1 MRRCSF
7 FVPATLNQLMTKCNK
22 KSLTMWK
29 RGGYLA
35 TSNLLICKSIRKLAL
50 KTIIGWRNKGK
61 RIAVLHN
68 GQALKRAGAGKLCEL
83 EGTTRA
89 KMNNHMQS
97 RRSKIGYVSMK
108 IKYIEKQ
115 ATMHVPFIY
124 WGCKGKNQRNK

>member
-1 MRRCSF
+1 M
-7 FVPATLNQLMTKCNK
+7 
-22 KSLTMWK
+22 
-29 RGGYLA
+29 A
-35 TSNLLICKSIRKLAL
+35 TSNLLKCKSIWKLAL

-61 RIAVLHN
+61 GIAVLHN

-83 EGTTRA
+83 EGTIRA

-115 ATMHVPFIY
+115 ASRKKNRTLID
-124 WGCKGKNQRNK
+124 GGKWRSSKVEIELEKIKA